1 MATEMKA
8 NISQGR
14 NNMKA
19 NTKSN
24 LSLLLVSAFLMFSA
38 GIASAN
44 STDSDSCVSCHQSMI
59 DNSMIQASS
68 HQPFLNGQ
76 CTLCHG
82 GSEASGTT
90 LNSSEAAANST
101 PRIKW
106 LDKNPN
112 KANVQWFRIPSGEVK
127 NALYIASNDRKT
139 SNIRL
144 DIPEKKNLTAMDN
157 DNVPPIIHDVQV
169 VNIEKGL
176 FIIATIAWKTDKI
189 SDSLV
194 NFNTGERNTKSYDSR
209 LTTDHKV
216 ALIGLK
222 ADHQY
227 TYTVAS
233 TDVFGNVSQSEGF
246 TFSTSGAKPANKNT
260 PFSRS
265 KGKAKITSEIF
276 TANDNL
282 IVKVSTDR
290 PAALAIG
297 TDMHAKPKKIR
308 SNSTDVASDIHGNMR
323 VNINKTVALCLSCHK
338 DHKGAGS
345 HPVDVYPTR
354 GMIIPADYPTSAEG
368 KITCLTCHEAH
379 ASNLNFMLRK
389 SQGRELCIGCHRD
402 KATDRPAKGLMVNLT
417 TRKKNS

>member
-1 MATEMKA
+1 
-8 NISQGR
+8 
-14 NNMKA
+14 MKA

-24 LSLLLVSAFLMFSA
+24 LSLLLISAFLLFSA
-38 GIASAN
+38 
-44 STDSDSCVSCHQSMI
+44 STAAAKSVDSKSCVACHQDMINDSMTRI
-59 DNSMIQASS
+59 ST
-68 HQPFLNGQ
+68 HQPFMSGK

-82 GSEASGTT
+82 GSETSGTNR
-90 LNSSEAAANST
+90 NSSEAANNSA

-106 LDKNPN
+106 LYENPT
-112 KANVQWFRIPSGEVK
+112 KTNVQWFRIPSGEVK
-127 NALYIASNDRKT
+127 NAIYIASSDWKT

-144 DIPEKKNLTAMDN
+144 DIPEKKNLTAMADN
-157 DNVPPIIHDVQV
+157 NVPPAIHDVQV
-169 VNIEKGL
+169 VNVEKGL

-194 NFNTGERNTKSYDSR
+194 TFNTGERNTKSYDSR

-222 ADHQY
+222 ADHEY

-260 PFSRS
+260 PFNWS
-265 KGKAKITSEIF
+265 KEKAKITSEIF
-276 TANDNL
+276 TANDDL

-354 GMIIPADYPTSAEG
+354 GMVIPADYPTSAEG

-417 TRKKNS
+417 TRNKKNS